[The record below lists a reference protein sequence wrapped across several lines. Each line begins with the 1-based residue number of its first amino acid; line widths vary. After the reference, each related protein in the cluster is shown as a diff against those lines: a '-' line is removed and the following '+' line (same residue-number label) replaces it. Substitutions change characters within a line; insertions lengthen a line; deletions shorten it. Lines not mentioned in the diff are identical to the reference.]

1 MKKVGILYDNISGN
15 TGDVAI
21 GLSVK
26 KILRGMEV
34 DFDELIPGNF
44 NPNDYETIIIGGG
57 HLLRPSPDLFY
68 DKFKIPG
75 NHILNAVGIVDFP
88 KDLHYLEDYRYISV
102 RSSGDR
108 EKLSYIKKDVKVIPC
123 TSMLLED
130 LKDFPLKPK
139 KPSIGIHLLPN
150 FFNEDDEKRFIE
162 WASTLPFTIYFIPI
176 TLYIHDFTYFRKL
189 NSKIKNSILL
199 PILKPLEIFTFI
211 GRLDYFISCSLHG
224 AIFSYV
230 HNVPFLLVNG
240 EKMRYFM
247 EDRGIQQYLFTN
259 FHELKCLFEHISRDP
274 PDYSKKISK
283 DKKILHEYIE
293 NLEEILPKNK
303 SSGSMSNKKDNQ
315 TNFQIHYLQLQVIN
329 LEKSLQEC
337 EQECEDAIHE
347 KNVQIANNPELNSIK
362 SSVTWRT
369 VMKLHS
375 FVEKLMPP
383 MTRRRGWYDL
393 GIIGLRTIANE
404 GWRSFWRKYRQRRRK
419 VKQES
424 THHGENFFQKK
435 DKNLDLEKIIEDYVH
450 YTSPRKF
457 RVLYITG
464 APDLPSNRYRVYN
477 FEEYLSDF
485 EIETNHINQFEISDK
500 LDEILTFDL
509 IVMFRVAMDENLTR
523 LIDICRKLNIPTIFD
538 VDDYVFEP
546 KIATVE
552 YIDGIRFLP
561 KEELSL
567 YFEGVKRYRKTLLSC
582 DYFTTTTE
590 YLAERSKELG
600 KKAFVLRNGLN
611 KEIVEISKRVKESYK
626 KEDNFI
632 KIGYFSGTKTHQK
645 DFAVVVGGIRRILSE
660 YNNVKLLIGGYLDLK
675 EFPELDKF
683 KDRIETL
690 PWVPWQKLPFNIIK
704 ADINIVPL
712 EVGNPFSEAKSELKY
727 FEAALLKIP
736 TIASPTDAFKYAIK
750 DGVNGFLAKD
760 ENEWY
765 TKLKNLI
772 ENEELRRKI
781 GERAYEHSL
790 GEYSAP
796 SLSKVLLDTYK
807 KILVDYKR
815 SKGISADS
823 LSIGIILPPP
833 FSGSGGH
840 MRVFEIGK
848 ILSDMGHK
856 VKVYI
861 TDSQDFM
868 NSREIEKFIRR
879 NFIDPNFK
887 VVLGVDKITS
897 CDVLIATHWSTAYIV
912 HRYRG
917 RAAKTFHFV
926 QDYEPYFY
934 SMSED
939 YINADLSYGLAD
951 VIITYGKWCYELL
964 KRKNKI
970 SSKQKI
976 YRIPFYVNKTIFQP
990 IDNVERKRNR
1000 VLFFARPDMPRRL
1013 YGLGIKVLKIVASK
1027 KPDVEIIFYGSK
1039 NINSSKIPF
1048 KHKNLGYLRTQHN
1061 LVKLYNSATV
1071 GLIFTTTNPSMTS
1084 FEMMACQCP
1093 VVDIKYNN
1101 NELNYG
1107 DVNNAMLVEPTPEC
1121 VAEGIIKLLEDDELR
1136 NRIAENGYKYVAS
1149 FPDMEDSLSK
1159 FIHIL
1164 KKEIDDENEVA

>member
-1 MKKVGILYDNISGN
+1 MTNFSINEYKSLFLEPLRIVEPISWIKHIPF
-15 TGDVAI
+15 AFFI
-21 GLSVK
+21 
-26 KILRGMEV
+26 I
-34 DFDELIPGNF
+34 EL
-44 NPNDYETIIIGGG
+44 
-57 HLLRPSPDLFY
+57 
-68 DKFKIPG
+68 
-75 NHILNAVGIVDFP
+75 
-88 KDLHYLEDYRYISV
+88 
-102 RSSGDR
+102 
-108 EKLSYIKKDVKVIPC
+108 
-123 TSMLLED
+123 
-130 LKDFPLKPK
+130 LKPK
-139 KPSIGIHLLPN
+139 IVVELGVHTGNSFSAFCQAVKYLNIKASCYGVDTFKGDPHSGVYDEFVYIDINNYITENYGDFAQLMRMTFDEALEYFSDGSIDLLHIDGYHTYEAVKHDFESWLPKMSDRGVILLHDTQVRRDEFGAWKLWEEISKLYPSYEFKFGYGLGVLAVGKNAHDVII
-150 FFNEDDEKRFIE
+150 KFIE
-162 WASTLPFTIYFIPI
+162 EAREKIFIER
-176 TLYIHDFTYFRKL
+176 LF
-189 NSKIKNSILL
+189 
-199 PILKPLEIFTFI
+199 FTFGSNI
-211 GRLDYFISCSLHG
+211 EFRTHIQRLE
-224 AIFSYV
+224 
-230 HNVPFLLVNG
+230 G
-240 EKMRYFM
+240 EVAEVRNTIAQKDERVRELEANL
-247 EDRGIQQYLFTN
+247 EDRNQRIQRL
-259 FHELKCLFEHISRDP
+259 EGEVREIKM
-274 PDYSKKISK
+274 K
-283 DKKILHEYIE
+283 
-293 NLEEILPKNK
+293 NLR
-303 SSGSMSNKKDNQ
+303 
-315 TNFQIHYLQLQVIN
+315 IN
-329 LEKSLQEC
+329 T
-337 EQECEDAIHE
+337 
-347 KNVQIANNPELNSIK
+347 ELNSIK

-369 VMKLHS
+369 VMKWHS

-404 GWRSFWRKYRQRRRK
+404 GWRSFWWKYRQRRRK

-424 THHGENFFQKK
+424 THHGENFFQEK
-435 DKNLDLEKIIEDYVH
+435 DKDLDLEKIIEDYVH

-611 KEIVEISKRVKESYK
+611 KEIVEITKRVKESYK

-704 ADINIVPL
+704 ADINIAPL

-976 YRIPFYVNKTIFQP
+976 YRIPFYVNKTIFHP

-1084 FEMMACQCP
+1084 FEMMACKCP